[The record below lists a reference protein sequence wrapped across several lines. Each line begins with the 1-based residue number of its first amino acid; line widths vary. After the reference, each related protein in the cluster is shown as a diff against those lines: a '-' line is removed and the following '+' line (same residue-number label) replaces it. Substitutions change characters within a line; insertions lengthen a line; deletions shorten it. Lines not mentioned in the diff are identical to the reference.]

1 MLWVVCNLVIIS
13 TVICSENELINWIV
27 SELKSESSLLS
38 NSTQLSFNSHRRQ
51 SLRPVPNEILYCD
64 VILSDNYHLL
74 LLAPSTPCLWAVG
87 WMGCVNTVSEWTGSG
102 NLRLP
107 DKVMIVYWK
116 GLQTCVLCDS
126 WKMNVWVVR
135 FDILMAVSIRIM
147 IWVVTPYTL
156 VGHYWCLSHI
166 YQST

>member
-13 TVICSENELINWIV
+13 TVICSENELMNWIV

-64 VILSDNYHLL
+64 IILSDNYHLL

-87 WMGCVNTVSEWTGSG
+87 WMGSVNTVSG

-116 GLQTCVLCDS
+116 GLQTCVICVS
-126 WKMNVWVVR
+126 WKWMCGLWDLTFLWQWV
-135 FDILMAVSIRIM
+135 
-147 IWVVTPYTL
+147 
-156 VGHYWCLSHI
+156 
-166 YQST
+166 